1 MEFGERKR
9 RRKSQSFKL
18 VTDEAFD
25 PSHMMNSSSKDAN
38 GEPKDAAVPD
48 VWLGDEGM
56 EIKRQITG
64 MMRLLSDK
72 TSRVY
77 QRVGT
82 EQDTLTRVPQDRHL
96 TWVHQPVPLS
106 LVSEDHQSNSWNSAG
121 DPGPSPLSTSMPI
134 TNGPGCGQYST
145 RSKVL
150 RILNNT
156 RGVIK
161 VKDANA
167 DVLPAAAP
175 EPPCCMC
182 NCKGTL
188 QAILQELRA
197 MRRLMQ
203 TQKAS
208 LGRQEQVVSPCQ
220 PRLGPGPDARHR
232 PRKKRPFYKVV
243 PLTGSGTRRA
253 ALVPPEA
260 SSLTAVP
267 AESGKREE
275 LEKEQDSSTPSHS
288 ISSDV
293 STLPRQNN
301 PVTINNTHSPH
312 LKRLKEPRS
321 LESEVRLAEDYDV
334 FISKAQLDSILVN
347 YTRSGSL
354 LFRKLVCAFF
364 DDATLANSL
373 PNGKRKRGLNDNRK
387 GLDQNI
393 VGAIK
398 VFTEKYCTEHRIE
411 KLPGPRDWVQI
422 LQDQI
427 KLARRRLKRDAAEAE
442 ALIGPSTSMKH
453 TYSRSSSDTYHPFI
467 QLSTF
472 IFLCLHLSPHISVP
486 SYIFPLA
493 PLLSTVP
500 LPLSTLCCHSTHTN

>member
-18 VTDEAFD
+18 VTDEDHD
-25 PSHMMNSSSKDAN
+25 PSYMVNSSCKDAN
-38 GEPKDAAVPD
+38 RQPKDAAVPD

-72 TSRVY
+72 SSRVY
-77 QRVGT
+77 QRVAT
-82 EQDTLTRVPQDRHL
+82 EQESLTKEPQDRRL
-96 TWVHQPVPLS
+96 AWVHQPVPLS
-106 LVSEDHQSNSWNSAG
+106 LVSEDHQSNNWNSTG
-121 DPGPSPLSTSMPI
+121 DPGPSPSSISTPI
-134 TNGPGCGQYST
+134 PNGPRCGQYST
-145 RSKVL
+145 RSKAL

-156 RGVIK
+156 KHLIK
-161 VKDANA
+161 VNEPNA
-167 DVLPAAAP
+167 DVVPSAMP
-175 EPPCCMC
+175 EAPCCMC

-197 MRRLMQ
+197 MRRIMQ

-208 LGRQEQVVSPCQ
+208 LERQEQTVSPCQ
-220 PRLGPGPDARHR
+220 PRLSPGPAPRRR
-232 PRKKRPFYKVV
+232 PRKRRPIYKVA
-243 PLTGSGTRRA
+243 PLTVSSARRA
-253 ALVPPEA
+253 ALTPPEA
-260 SSLTAVP
+260 SPLIVAP
-267 AESGKREE
+267 AESEE
-275 LEKEQDSSTPSHS
+275 TEESEKEQHSSTASTHPN
-288 ISSDV
+288 SSEI
-293 STLPRQNN
+293 TMLPPQNN
-301 PVTINNTHSPH
+301 P
-312 LKRLKEPRS
+312 
-321 LESEVRLAEDYDV
+321 SEVRLAEDYDV

-427 KLARRRLKRDAAEAE
+427 KLARRRLKRGCDYNKPARIE
-442 ALIGPSTSMKH
+442 G
-453 TYSRSSSDTYHPFI
+453 
-467 QLSTF
+467 
-472 IFLCLHLSPHISVP
+472 
-486 SYIFPLA
+486 
-493 PLLSTVP
+493 TVMNM
-500 LPLSTLCCHSTHTN
+500 TG

>member
-18 VTDEAFD
+18 VTDED
-25 PSHMMNSSSKDAN
+25 VHPTYMVNSSCKDAN
-38 GEPKDAAVPD
+38 VEPKDAAVPD
-48 VWLGDEGM
+48 VWLEDEGM

-72 TSRVY
+72 AGRVY
-77 QRVGT
+77 QRVGAQQT
-82 EQDTLTRVPQDRHL
+82 SLEKEPQDEHL
-96 TWVHQPVPLS
+96 SWAHQPATLS
-106 LVSEDHQSNSWNSAG
+106 LPLEDHQNNSWNSTG
-121 DPGPSPLSTSMPI
+121 DPGFYGPSPSSISTLIP
-134 TNGPGCGQYST
+134 NGPGYSQYST
-145 RSKVL
+145 RSKAL
-150 RILNNT
+150 MILNNT
-156 RGVIK
+156 KDLIK
-161 VKDANA
+161 VNEAN
-167 DVLPAAAP
+167 DVVPPVAP
-175 EPPCCMC
+175 EPSCCVC

-208 LGRQEQVVSPCQ
+208 LEKQEQAAQPCP
-220 PRLGPGPDARHR
+220 PRLGPGPAPCRRPHR
-232 PRKKRPFYKVV
+232 RRPIYKVA
-243 PLTGSGTRRA
+243 PLTASNRRA
-253 ALVPPEA
+253 TVSPLAPAPLVAAPI
-260 SSLTAVP
+260 
-267 AESGKREE
+267 ESGKRVQH
-275 LEKEQDSSTPSHS
+275 KKDSSTPNTQP
-288 ISSDV
+288 V
-293 STLPRQNN
+293 SFEMSALPAQNN
-301 PVTINNTHSPH
+301 PIEVNDTHSP
-312 LKRLKEPRS
+312 LFNQLRGPPS

-398 VFTEKYCTEHRIE
+398 VFTEKYCTAHRIE

-427 KLARRRLKRDAAEAE
+427 KLARRRLKRGCDHNKSASVAEAVE
-442 ALIGPSTSMKH
+442 NTTG
-453 TYSRSSSDTYHPFI
+453 
-467 QLSTF
+467 
-472 IFLCLHLSPHISVP
+472 
-486 SYIFPLA
+486 
-493 PLLSTVP
+493 
-500 LPLSTLCCHSTHTN
+500 

>member
-18 VTDEAFD
+18 VTDEGRLL
-25 PSHMMNSSSKDAN
+25 NECKTLQDAR
-38 GEPKDAAVPD
+38 PF
-48 VWLGDEGM
+48 WLGDEGM

-82 EQDTLTRVPQDRHL
+82 EQDTLTKEPQERHL
-96 TWVHQPVPLS
+96 AWVHQPVPLS

-121 DPGPSPLSTSMPI
+121 DPGPSPSSVSTPI
-134 TNGPGCGQYST
+134 PNGPGC
-145 RSKVL
+145 VP
-150 RILNNT
+150 
-156 RGVIK
+156 
-161 VKDANA
+161 
-167 DVLPAAAP
+167 PAVP
-175 EPPCCMC
+175 EAPCCMC

-197 MRRLMQ
+197 MRRMMQ
-203 TQKAS
+203 TQK
-208 LGRQEQVVSPCQ
+208 GQQEQTASPCQ
-220 PRLGPGPDARHR
+220 TRLGPGPAPRRR
-232 PRKKRPFYKVV
+232 PRKRRPIYKVA
-243 PLTGSGTRRA
+243 PLTVSSTRRA
-253 ALVPPEA
+253 ALTPLEA
-260 SSLTAVP
+260 SPPIVAL
-267 AESGKREE
+267 
-275 LEKEQDSSTPSHS
+275 
-288 ISSDV
+288 
-293 STLPRQNN
+293 
-301 PVTINNTHSPH
+301 
-312 LKRLKEPRS
+312 
-321 LESEVRLAEDYDV
+321 SEVRLAEDYDV
-334 FISKAQLDSILVN
+334 FISRAQLDSILVN

-427 KLARRRLKRDAAEAE
+427 KLARRRLKR
-442 ALIGPSTSMKH
+442 GT
-453 TYSRSSSDTYHPFI
+453 
-467 QLSTF
+467 
-472 IFLCLHLSPHISVP
+472 V
-486 SYIFPLA
+486 
-493 PLLSTVP
+493 LL
-500 LPLSTLCCHSTHTN
+500 